1 MYTTDA
7 LVRVDPPDLNE
18 LGVSLL
24 DRQSLPPTPSLSNEI
39 AVMQSRSVAEPVIQ
53 RFDYDIS
60 TTPRSLPILGAIVKE
75 FSVPGVLAEPWLR
88 LGSIAWG
95 GEELKGEIHP
105 LRRDPQGGRRPLFD
119 QICFIQSVPLPLLA
133 PLELRG
139 SPYLEP
145 ACSSSRQRLLRHART
160 IEEALEKPL

>member
-18 LGVSLL
+18 LGVSSL

-53 RFDYDIS
+53 RFDCDIS

-75 FSVPGVLAEPWLR
+75 FAVPGVLAEPWLR

-119 QICFIQSVPLPLLA
+119 QICFIQSVPLPSSPRSNYAVRHISNPLA
-133 PLELRG
+133 RRRG
-139 SPYLEP
+139 S
-145 ACSSSRQRLLRHART
+145 ACYGMPGHSKRL
-160 IEEALEKPL
+160 